1 MASNKSSESSSH
13 SSDDDSASSASS
25 SERRNP
31 VSSEIHVPKS
41 MASQQDAEGNKT
53 SDRNTKTSIIR
64 DRSRSIS
71 AERARKRR
79 RQSNSEKS
87 ESESSNQEIDRGSK
101 GRTDPRSDKKRRKN
115 RSPLEDKD
123 KDASNS
129 KLRSKK
135 LDSSENMAKQML
147 TTRTGGAYIPPAKLK
162 LMQEQITD
170 KASEQFQRLAWEAL
184 KKSINGLIN
193 KVNSPNIGIIV
204 RELFAENIVRGR
216 GLLCLSIMQ
225 AQTASPTFTHVYA
238 ALGAIINSKFPNIG
252 ELLLKRLIINFKRGY
267 KRNDKTRCVSS
278 TRFIAHFVNQQVAH
292 EVLALEILTLLL
304 ESPTD
309 DSVEIAI
316 SFLKE
321 CGQKLTEVSP
331 RGINAIFERLRHV
344 LHESKLDK
352 RTQYMIEVMFQVR
365 KDGFK
370 DNVAVPEE
378 LDVVEEEDQFT
389 HMVTLDD
396 ATAGEEILNVFKHD
410 ASYEES
416 EEKYQAIKKELLGE
430 DSSDE
435 NDSSGESDSS
445 ESEKDD
451 KDEDTSAPII
461 DQTETNMIALRR
473 TIYLTIQS
481 SLDFEE
487 TVHKLMKLNLK
498 PGHEPELCHMIVDCC
513 AQQRTYEKFFGLTAQ
528 RLCMVKR
535 EYVEPFQKI
544 FEDCYSTVHRLELGK
559 LRNTARMFAHLY
571 FTDAISWEAMSCI
584 HLNEHETTSSSRIFI
599 KILFQELSEY
609 MGLAKLND
617 RIRDATLQTAFDGL
631 FPRDDPANTRFSINF
646 FTNIGLGGLTE
657 DLRNHLKSNPKPIA
671 RVAPIIQNDP
681 KNDSSTSSSSSDS
694 SSSSSS
700 EESDDEKERKRRRK
714 ERKKKKKQKKKKK
727 RKAKKKHH
735 PEESDS
741 SKEKSENNDYMN
753 IMMEKMRKQKESS
766 DWNRQESRSHKNE
779 TESDDNRKQRD
790 NRNRSRNRSCSP
802 KHVSHLEDQRSSKSQ
817 SYQRNKRKE
826 LEDRNESRNRGRD
839 NRYSNEN
846 SYHRDERSRG
856 SGRRSNNDHDKDS
869 PRNSREHAYQ
879 RRDRDHQNTHMERST
894 RTSSQGRSDRRR
906 YRSES
911 RSPDSN
917 RHRSRSRSYSR
928 RRKEAKRSK
937 RDSSSSSDYD
947 NIKEREKKRNET
959 RWGEKEKKWRDP
971 LLPKSNTVY
980 KDKLSG
986 MLELLKQDADI
997 KRQKELAADPDKS
1010 KLSERNKM
1018 DKATMKEPSE
1028 NRPGDWKCSDKECG
1042 NINFAW
1048 RKECN
1053 NCDVEK
1059 PENAPDY
1066 KTEIKHEHAEW
1077 FVGAVKTEYDK
1088 SEKVEP
1094 YSSKNNQRSK
1104 RDSSSSDDSSRY
1116 YQREDRR
1123 ERKTERHRSDR
1134 YDRSNSRDRKR
1145 EKHSHREERRK
1156 YIKERT

>member
-13 SSDDDSASSASS
+13 SSDDDSASSPSS

-31 VSSEIHVPKS
+31 VSSEIHVPKPVVN
-41 MASQQDAEGNKT
+41 QQDAEGN
-53 SDRNTKTSIIR
+53 

-71 AERARKRR
+71 SERAREKRR
-79 RQSNSEKS
+79 KRNSDKS
-87 ESESSNQEIDRGSK
+87 ESESSDQGIDRSSK
-101 GRTDPRSDKKRRKN
+101 FRTDPKSDKQRRKN
-115 RSPLEDKD
+115 RSSLEDKD
-123 KDASNS
+123 TEASNS
-129 KLRSKK
+129 DLRKK
-135 LDSSENMAKQML
+135 KMNSSENMAKQML

-396 ATAGEEILNVFKHD
+396 ATAGEEVLNVFKHD
-410 ASYEES
+410 ASYEEN

-435 NDSSGESDSS
+435 NDSSGDSDSS

-681 KNDSSTSSSSSDS
+681 KDDSSSSSSSSDS

-700 EESDDEKERKRRRK
+700 EESEDEKERKRRRK

-727 RKAKKKHH
+727 RKTKKHH
-735 PEESDS
+735 SEDSDTS
-741 SKEKSENNDYMN
+741 NEKSENNDYMN

-766 DWNRQESRSHKNE
+766 DLKRQESRIRKNE
-779 TESDDNRKQRD
+779 IESDDNRKRRD
-790 NRNRSRNRSCSP
+790 NRNQSRNRSRSP
-802 KHVSHLEDQRSSKSQ
+802 KHMSHFEDERSSKSQ
-817 SYQRNKRKE
+817 SYQRNKQKE
-826 LEDRNESRNRGRD
+826 SKDRNESRNRGRD
-839 NRYSNEN
+839 SRYSNEN

-856 SGRRSNNDHDKDS
+856 NDRRSNNDHEKDS
-869 PRNSREHAYQ
+869 PRNSREHADQ
-879 RRDRDHQNTHMERST
+879 KRDRNHQNTHRERST

-917 RHRSRSRSYSR
+917 RHRSRSRSYSSR
-928 RRKEAKRSK
+928 RREAKRSR
-937 RDSSSSSDYD
+937 RDSSSSSNYD
-947 NIKEREKKRNET
+947 KTKDREKKRNET

-997 KRQKELAADPDKS
+997 KRQKELAENPEKS
-1010 KLSERNKM
+1010 KSSERNKM
-1018 DKATMKEPSE
+1018 DKATMREPSE

-1053 NCDVEK
+1053 NCDAEK

-1066 KTEIKHEHAEW
+1066 KTKIKHEHAEW
-1077 FVGAVKTEYDK
+1077 FVGAVKTEHDK
-1088 SEKVEP
+1088 SEKVEHNL
-1094 YSSKNNQRSK
+1094 SKYNQRSK
-1104 RDSSSSDDSSRY
+1104 RDSTSSDESAR
-1116 YQREDRR
+1116 YQREDKH

-1134 YDRSNSRDRKR
+1134 YDRSNSRERKR

-1156 YIKERT
+1156 YIRERT

>member
-1 MASNKSSESSSH
+1 MATNKSSENSSNSSNDDSDSSS
-13 SSDDDSASSASS
+13 SSP
-25 SERRNP
+25 ERNNP
-31 VSSEIHVPKS
+31 VSSVIHIPK
-41 MASQQDAEGNKT
+41 ANQQNETDKSE
-53 SDRNTKTSIIR
+53 DDQTKEKSR
-64 DRSRSIS
+64 RERSRSD
-71 AERARKRR
+71 
-79 RQSNSEKS
+79 
-87 ESESSNQEIDRGSK
+87 SSDRT
-101 GRTDPRSDKKRRKN
+101 RTIREKKRRNN
-115 RSPLEDKD
+115 RSPEKVAGDM
-123 KDASNS
+123 AA
-129 KLRSKK
+129 SKK
-135 LDSSENMAKQML
+135 ESDNKSKQML

-170 KASEQFQRLAWEAL
+170 KSSEQFQRLAWEAL

-216 GLLCLSIMQ
+216 GILCLSIMQ

-309 DSVEIAI
+309 DSVEISI

-370 DNVAVPEE
+370 DNIAVPEE

-396 ATAGEEILNVFKHD
+396 ATAGEEVLNVFKLDD
-410 ASYEES
+410 AYEEN

-435 NDSSGESDSS
+435 NEDGSSGESDSS
-445 ESEKDD
+445 DSEKDE

-571 FTDAISWEAMSCI
+571 FTDAISWEAMACI

-617 RIRDATLQTAFDGL
+617 RIRDATLQSAFDGL

-681 KNDSSTSSSSSDS
+681 KNDSSSSSSSTS

-700 EESDDEKERKRRRK
+700 EESEDEKVKKRKRKERKR
-714 ERKKKKKQKKKKK
+714 KKKQKKKKK
-727 RKAKKKHH
+727 QHKRKTSSEG
-735 PEESDS
+735 EESDS
-741 SKEKSENNDYMN
+741 SIRKSSKNDDDYMK
-753 IMMEKMRKQKESS
+753 IMMEKMRSQKDHKSKSMKDENESYHE
-766 DWNRQESRSHKNE
+766 RQEHRNRHKREITSEYTRKRDSRHQSRKKSHSSKNSTDSE
-779 TESDDNRKQRD
+779 DEGSMKSRNKSDDIARTS
-790 NRNRSRNRSCSP
+790 NRNRHREYDDTYGSRRENRESN
-802 KHVSHLEDQRSSKSQ
+802 RSSKSTSTNRRERSRDQ
-817 SYQRNKRKE
+817 DRRHNSDNDKSQHDYHYQPDKRRDRNKRTSPVEK
-826 LEDRNESRNRGRD
+826 
-839 NRYSNEN
+839 
-846 SYHRDERSRG
+846 RSR
-856 SGRRSNNDHDKDS
+856 
-869 PRNSREHAYQ
+869 Q
-879 RRDRDHQNTHMERST
+879 RST
-894 RTSSQGRSDRRR
+894 NRDDRHR

-911 RSPDSN
+911 SSPDSR
-917 RHRSRSRSYSR
+917 RHRSRSRSSYRKMSSKSGR
-928 RRKEAKRSK
+928 RRNSYSSDE
-937 RDSSSSSDYD
+937 RDSR
-947 NIKEREKKRNET
+947 KERDVRRNET
-959 RWGEKEKKWRDP
+959 RWGEKEKKWKDP
-971 LLPKSNTVY
+971 LLPKSDTVY

-997 KRQKELAADPDKS
+997 KKQKELADNPEKV
-1010 KLSERNKM
+1010 KTSEEQKNKM
-1018 DKATMKEPSE
+1018 DRNSMKEPSE
-1028 NRPGDWKCSDKECG
+1028 NRPGDWKCTKKECR

-1053 NCDVEK
+1053 NCDAIK
-1059 PENAPDY
+1059 PDNVPDY
-1066 KTEIKHEHAEW
+1066 ISEEKHEHAKW
-1077 FVGAVKTEYDK
+1077 FAGAVKTEPE
-1088 SEKVEP
+1088 SFQRVEHRAN
-1094 YSSKNNQRSK
+1094 KDIQRSR
-1104 RDSSSSDDSSRY
+1104 RDQSSSDESSKGRDASRY
-1116 YQREDRR
+1116 DNEKDRR
-1123 ERKTERHRSDR
+1123 ERKRKRYSSDR
-1134 YDRSNSRDRKR
+1134 NERSASRDRNRDKYSYR
-1145 EKHSHREERRK
+1145 EDHRRSVRERR
-1156 YIKERT
+1156 